1 MKTKLICIK
10 RLFNKDFTLYDVG
23 DILEV
28 RSDRLLPLGIIRKK
42 NGNKLEEK
50 WIRIS
55 HFFLP
60 LAEFRE
66 NRINKILDGDLG

>member
-28 RSDRLLPLGIIRKK
+28 KSLQPLGIIRKM